1 MEFEKILIDQ
11 FVDKV
16 FGVCSKTATIVIA
29 NGADLF
35 NLNMG
40 DFGKETYFI
49 SDMNIEKGKF
59 LIIKDAD
66 LKKELYKFCVSHED
80 RVFRGNKEN

>member
-1 MEFEKILIDQ
+1 MKFEKILIDQ

-16 FGVCSKTATIVIA
+16 FEACSKTATIVIA
-29 NGADLF
+29 NGEGLF

-66 LKKELYKFCVSHED
+66 LKKNYINFA
-80 RVFRGNKEN
+80 